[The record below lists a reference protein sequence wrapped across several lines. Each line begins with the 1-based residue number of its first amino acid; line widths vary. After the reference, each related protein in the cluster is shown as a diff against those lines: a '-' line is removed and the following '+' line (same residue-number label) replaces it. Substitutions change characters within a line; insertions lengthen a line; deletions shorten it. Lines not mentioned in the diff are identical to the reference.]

1 MLNDSV
7 RKRQNQLSSMDNC
20 DKTFESQSSKEEEEE
35 KPEESFSLNLESVIL
50 LENKLYRV
58 AQNIK

>member
-7 RKRQNQLSSMDNC
+7 KKRQNQLSGMGDC
-20 DKTFESQSSKEEEEE
+20 DQTFESQSSEEEE
-35 KPEESFSLNLESVIL
+35 KLEDSFQLNLESVIL